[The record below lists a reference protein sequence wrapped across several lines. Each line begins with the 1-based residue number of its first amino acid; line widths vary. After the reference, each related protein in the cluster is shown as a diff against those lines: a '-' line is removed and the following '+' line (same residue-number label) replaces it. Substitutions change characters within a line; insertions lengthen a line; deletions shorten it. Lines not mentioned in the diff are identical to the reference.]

1 MAAER
6 KDVRVAL
13 TFDFDGVRRLDRTR
27 RGKSCSAISRLL
39 RLDRYARPYL
49 GPSRSVW
56 RHSGVAGNEKRA
68 LDGGNAVREMFSLKS
83 IQMVQGSV
91 CIVSRSCF
99 GWSSCNF
106 CPPRNEDTRRSP
118 GANGTRKCDIRAVVQ
133 SVAPVPFPVLDNA
146 FADDGH
152 HDEFKSYY
160 NPALAPASDSSPIKA
175 SNGAQERG
183 DPSEP
188 SQ

>member
-91 CIVSRSCF
+91 CIGLRACSTRNLSH
-99 GWSSCNF
+99 
-106 CPPRNEDTRRSP
+106 PPPLLFITCWLTELLRLV
-118 GANGTRKCDIRAVVQ
+118 IM
-133 SVAPVPFPVLDNA
+133 
-146 FADDGH
+146 
-152 HDEFKSYY
+152 
-160 NPALAPASDSSPIKA
+160 
-175 SNGAQERG
+175 
-183 DPSEP
+183 
-188 SQ
+188 

>member
-1 MAAER
+1 VHWFAGVQHPEFVTPAAP
-6 KDVRVAL
+6 L
-13 TFDFDGVRRLDRTR
+13 
-27 RGKSCSAISRLL
+27 IHHLL
-39 RLDRYARPYL
+39 A
-49 GPSRSVW
+49 
-56 RHSGVAGNEKRA
+56 HGVA
-68 LDGGNAVREMFSLKS
+68 
-83 IQMVQGSV
+83 SV
-91 CIVSRSCF
+91 GHHVTFARLGTKILE
-99 GWSSCNF
+99 GA
-106 CPPRNEDTRRSP
+106 P
-118 GANGTRKCDIRAVVQ
+118 GQLGTRKCDIRAVVQ
-133 SVAPVPFPVLDNA
+133 SVAPVPFPVLDIA